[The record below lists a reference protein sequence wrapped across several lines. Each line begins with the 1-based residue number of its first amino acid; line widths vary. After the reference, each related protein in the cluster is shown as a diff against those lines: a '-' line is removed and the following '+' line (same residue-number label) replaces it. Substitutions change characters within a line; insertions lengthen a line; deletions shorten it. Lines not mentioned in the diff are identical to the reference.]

1 MGRSMI
7 RISVVAIVVWL
18 AAGLTAFGQ
27 GAYRLQPG
35 DLIEITVIED
45 DKLNRQVL
53 IRPDGRISLP
63 LAGTVRASGRTP
75 EALQSAI
82 SSRLSK
88 DFVQPPNVTVSLV
101 SLAQPRFGDDEEEV
115 ELNTVFVVGQVANP
129 GRFQYPADE
138 PITVLKALSLSGGPG
153 AFAARKRI
161 QIRRQT
167 KDDVMVFEFN
177 YKAVESGRRLETDI
191 ELVDGDVI
199 VVPERG
205 FFR

>member
-1 MGRSMI
+1 MI
-7 RISVVAIVVWL
+7 RIGTMAIVVWL
-18 AAGLTAFGQ
+18 ATSLSAFGQ
-27 GAYRLQPG
+27 AAYRLQPG
-35 DLIEITVIED
+35 DLIEISVVED
-45 DKLNRQVL
+45 EKLNRQVL

-75 EALQSAI
+75 ESLQSAI

-101 SLAQPRFGDDEEEV
+101 SLAQPRFGEEEEE

-167 KDDVMVFEFN
+167 KDDVVVFEFN

>member
-1 MGRSMI
+1 MGQSMF
-7 RISVVAIVVWL
+7 RIGILAIVVWL
-18 AAGLTAFGQ
+18 TTSLAAFGQ
-27 GAYRLQPG
+27 AAYRLQPG
-35 DLIEITVIED
+35 DLIEISVVED
-45 DKLNRQVL
+45 EKLNRQVL

-101 SLAQPRFGDDEEEV
+101 SLAQPRFGEEEEV

>member
-1 MGRSMI
+1 MGQSMF
-7 RISVVAIVVWL
+7 RIGFLAIVVWL
-18 AAGLTAFGQ
+18 AASLTAFGQ
-27 GAYRLQPG
+27 TAYRLQPG
-35 DLIEITVIED
+35 DLIEISVVED
-45 DKLNRQVL
+45 EKLNRQVL

-101 SLAQPRFGDDEEEV
+101 RLAQPSFGEEEEV

-177 YKAVESGRRLETDI
+177 YKAVEAGRRLETDI

>member
-1 MGRSMI
+1 M
-7 RISVVAIVVWL
+7 AIVVWL
-18 AAGLTAFGQ
+18 ATSLTAFGQ
-27 GAYRLQPG
+27 AAYRLQPG
-35 DLIEITVIED
+35 DLIEISVVED

-101 SLAQPRFGDDEEEV
+101 SLAQPRFGEEEEE

-167 KDDVMVFEFN
+167 KDEVVVFEFN

>member
-1 MGRSMI
+1 MI
-7 RISVVAIVVWL
+7 RIGTMAIVVWL
-18 AAGLTAFGQ
+18 ATSLAAFGQ
-27 GAYRLQPG
+27 AAYRLQPG
-35 DLIEITVIED
+35 DLIEISVVED
-45 DKLNRQVL
+45 EKLNRQVL

-75 EALQSAI
+75 ESLQSAI

-101 SLAQPRFGDDEEEV
+101 SLAQPRFGEEEEE

-167 KDDVMVFEFN
+167 KGDVVVFEFN